1 MAQLPKELEQLED
14 KTFIFHLT
22 IPLADINL
30 EHQHVLNHL
39 RQNFTT
45 KGFRKGKAPV
55 DLVKSQIS
63 DEKIIDEILSL
74 LLNRLYRQKTEEFKL
89 KPIIQPQINI
99 INSPLTLT
107 KDWQVDITACEKPD
121 IELDPEYITAISQLN
136 QSKPKDQTKELINTL
151 LKFTTIKLPPILIN
165 SDLNNRLSQLVDQ
178 TTQAGITVSQYL
190 KSKNLTLEQY
200 QQDQANLIASEWT
213 VNLLIDHIAST
224 QKFEVKAEELDAY
237 LKTHPELANQRHL
250 VYFVLLQDKVFA
262 YLKSL

>member
-1 MAQLPKELEQLED
+1 MSTESKELEQLED

-30 EHQHVLNHL
+30 EYHHVFNHL
-39 RQNFTT
+39 QQDFTT
-45 KGFRKGKAPV
+45 KGFRKGKAPA

-74 LLNRLYRQKTEEFKL
+74 ILNRLYRQKTGEYKL
-89 KPIIQPQINI
+89 KPIIQPQIKIVNQ
-99 INSPLTLT
+99 PLTLD
-107 KDWQVDITACEKPD
+107 KDWQVEITACEKPD
-121 IELDPEYITAISQLN
+121 IDLDPKHIAAISQLN
-136 QSKPKDQTKELINTL
+136 QSKPKDHTKELINTL

-213 VNLLIDHIAST
+213 INLLIDQIASA
-224 QKFEVKAEELDAY
+224 QKIEIKAEELDAY

>member
-30 EHQHVLNHL
+30 EYQHVFNHL
-39 RQNFTT
+39 RQNITT

-74 LLNRLYRQKTEEFKL
+74 ILNRLYRQKTEECKL
-89 KPIIQPQINI
+89 KPIIQPQIKI
-99 INSPLTLT
+99 INQPLTLD
-107 KDWQVDITACEKPD
+107 KDWQIEITACEKPD
-121 IELDPEYITAISQLN
+121 IELDLKYVTALSQIN
-136 QSKPKDQTKELINTL
+136 QAKPKNHTKELITAL
-151 LKFTTIKLPPILIN
+151 LKLTKIKLPPILIN

-200 QQDQANLIASEWT
+200 QQEQANLIASEWT
-213 VNLLIDHIAST
+213 VNLLIDHIASA
-224 QKFEVKAEELDAY
+224 QKFEIKPEELDAY

-262 YLKSL
+262 YLKGL